1 MRLHPL
7 LMKSIYRL
15 DFKEPTKIQKACFN
29 VAAYQGK
36 VGWPAFVSIKKV
48 YFIDRWLIFGPQ
60 DVIGAAE
67 TGSGKTL
74 AFGLPIL
81 QRLLDEREK
90 VGKLYALK
98 GEEAQ
103 KYAAD
108 GYLRAL
114 IITPTR
120 ELALQVSLTI
130 ITLLLFF
137 FFPSD
142 MLLCWLVGGSW
153 GSSEIQFQLFPY
165 SRWRSILR
173 MLPRILASR
182 SFLLL
187 VGCFQRSRKDV

>member
-1 MRLHPL
+1 MTMR
-7 LMKSIYRL
+7 RL
-15 DFKEPTKIQKACFN
+15 IFCISN
-29 VAAYQGK
+29 VH
-36 VGWPAFVSIKKV
+36 
-48 YFIDRWLIFGPQ
+48 FIDVWFIFGLQ

-103 KYAAD
+103 KYSAD

-120 ELALQVSLTI
+120 ELALQVS
-130 ITLLLFF
+130 F
-137 FFPSD
+137 
-142 MLLCWLVGGSW
+142 
-153 GSSEIQFQLFPY
+153 
-165 SRWRSILR
+165 
-173 MLPRILASR
+173 
-182 SFLLL
+182 
-187 VGCFQRSRKDV
+187 